1 MSGLI
6 PYGLFNVSPETVSD
20 LVLRSLLVNDLTT
33 NRNLVLGKPGDI
45 RSTSTLIDLGEV
57 LDVWVP
63 SRFRGPDIIALGPWS
78 IVGNVDIGP
87 QTGSVGVTVAV
98 HGLLSA
104 DAVGTAALPVLPAP
118 AGNITA
124 SGNLL
129 IEGTSDLADT
139 VTVGTGTNTGKLNVG
154 ADASLEL
161 GTGVSFR
168 GDSGGQPEISN
179 NLEVGNSARPCSVT
193 FGVDTEITNIDIG
206 SSNAATVVNI
216 IPEAAGAAGS
226 VNIGTDP
233 VQCGVGFFGETPV
246 NQRNVGNLTTPPAY
260 VANTSGMGAPGAGNT
275 ATWGGYTLQ
284 QVVEALQTYGLLA

>member
-6 PYGLFNVSPETVSD
+6 PYGLFNVSPQTVSD

-45 RSTSTLIDLGEV
+45 RSTSTLLDLGEV

-63 SRFRGPDIIALGPWS
+63 SRFRGPDTIALGPWA

-87 QTGSVGVTVAV
+87 QTGNIGVTVAV

-104 DAVGTAALPVLPAP
+104 DAVGTAALPILPLP

-129 IEGTSDLADT
+129 IEGTSDLEDT
-139 VTVGTGTNTGKLNVG
+139 VTVGTGSDTGRINVG
-154 ADASLEL
+154 ADVQANL
-161 GTGVSFR
+161 GTGVSLR
-168 GDSGGQPEISN
+168 GDSGGQPEVSN
-179 NLEVGNSARPCSVT
+179 NLEIGNSTRPST
-193 FGVDTEITNIDIG
+193 ITLGLDNTESSNIAVG

-216 IPEAAGAAGS
+216 IPNNGAAGT
-226 VNIGTDP
+226 VNIGTDT
-233 VQCGVGFFGETPV
+233 VQCDVGFFGQTPV
-246 NQRNVGNLTTPPAY
+246 NQRNVGNLVTPPAY
-260 VANTSGMGAPGAGNT
+260 VENTSGMGVLGAGNT

-284 QVVEALQTYGLLA
+284 QVLEALQTYGLLA